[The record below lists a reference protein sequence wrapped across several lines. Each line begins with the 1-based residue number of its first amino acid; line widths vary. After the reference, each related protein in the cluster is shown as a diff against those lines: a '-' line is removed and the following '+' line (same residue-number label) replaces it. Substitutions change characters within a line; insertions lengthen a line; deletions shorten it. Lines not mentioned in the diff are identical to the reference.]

1 MFDADLLR
9 HTVEE
14 YFVVDEL
21 FSYDVR
27 NLRILA
33 RKA

>member
-9 HTVEE
+9 DSVEE
-14 YFVVDEL
+14 HFVVDEL
-21 FSYDVR
+21 FSYDIR
-27 NLRILA
+27 NLRVLA